1 MEQRMFKKAAL
12 VTSCEPCAQDGA
24 AKAGGGGV
32 EVQEVSVVGAV
43 AFVFMASTMLLL
55 LFFFLNRV
63 FAIVLV
69 CTAEQ
74 IFNFCKVRTRSI
86 SPVWWLWWCFLV
98 YLFFQVGW
106 LIVSTLCSRLLV
118 AVGAARFGTC
128 ASVNVRGLHKQR
140 GHVMQWPRLA
150 GVA

>member
-1 MEQRMFKKAAL
+1 M
-12 VTSCEPCAQDGA
+12 
-24 AKAGGGGV
+24 

-74 IFNFCKVRTRSI
+74 MSHYQSGYTFRNLVLGGYGGVLFCM
-86 SPVWWLWWCFLV
+86 LFCDLV
-98 YLFFQVGW
+98 GQSALH
-106 LIVSTLCSRLLV
+106 SAV
-118 AVGAARFGTC
+118 A
-128 ASVNVRGLHKQR
+128 S
-140 GHVMQWPRLA
+140 
-150 GVA
+150 